1 MVEIPNSSQT
11 EQIYELMRK
20 NAELEEMIAGAMQK
34 EKELLNTIT
43 NIAEVI
49 YYQSPLSH
57 QDSWLESL
65 IMKGMWTP
73 ENDPPYDSDRASEM
87 EANVCAS
94 SDSYIYE
101 SPDGGKTIYR
111 RKFGCSTKE
120 KIR

>member
-1 MVEIPNSSQT
+1 MVED
-11 EQIYELMRK
+11 
-20 NAELEEMIAGAMQK
+20 AELTFLRKENDELNKIIVGAMQQ
-34 EKELLNTIT
+34 EKELLDIIT

-65 IMKGMWTP
+65 IVKGMWTP

-101 SPDGGKTIYR
+101 SPDGGTTIYR